1 MREARRTTGAALA
14 LAVAAVAA
22 GCGSSSSDERPAAAH
37 EGSGALAPGL
47 PQEPYKRADA
57 PDPAPEGRWLT
68 ARLLRR
74 TQLRT
79 APGGRRLA
87 TLRQVTEFGSPTVL
101 AVVARRPG
109 WLSVLTA
116 RHTRPGWIPEDAAR
130 LGATDYSARVDR
142 TARRLELLRGKQ
154 VVRRLPV
161 AIGLPGY
168 PTPVGRFAVTDELK
182 MTPGGPYGCCAI
194 ALTGRQTHLPAGWTG
209 GDRIAIHGTPA
220 TESIGQ
226 AASLG
231 CLRAHDRDVK
241 ALIRALPLGAPVFV
255 RD

>member
-1 MREARRTTGAALA
+1 MKRAALA
-14 LAVAAVAA
+14 LAVAAAAA
-22 GCGSSSSDERPAAAH
+22 GCGSSSEERPAAAH
-37 EGSGALAPGL
+37 EGTGALAPVL
-47 PQEPYKRADA
+47 PQAPYKRADVPEA
-57 PDPAPEGRWLT
+57 APEGRWLT

-74 TQLRT
+74 TVLRT
-79 APGGRRLA
+79 APGGRRLGV
-87 TLRQVTEFGSPTVL
+87 LRQATEFGSPTVL

-130 LGATDYSARVDR
+130 LGATDYSVRVDR
-142 TARRLELLRGKQ
+142 TSRRLELRRGGR

-161 AIGLPGY
+161 AIGRPGY

-182 MTPGGPYGCCAI
+182 MKPGGPYGCCAI

-231 CLRAHDRDVK
+231 CLRAHDRDVH

>member
-1 MREARRTTGAALA
+1 MRRAALVLVLGAAA
-14 LAVAAVAA
+14 S
-22 GCGSSSSDERPAAAH
+22 GCGSSSEERPAAAR
-37 EGSGALAPGL
+37 EGTGSLAPVL
-47 PQEPYKRADA
+47 PQEPWKRADS
-57 PDPAPEGRWLT
+57 PDPAPKGRWLT
-68 ARLLRR
+68 ARVLRR
-74 TQLRT
+74 TVLRA
-79 APGGRRLA
+79 APGGRRMS

-116 RHTRPGWIPEDAAR
+116 RHTRPGWIPEDSAR
-130 LGATDYSARVDR
+130 LGATDYSVRVDR
-142 TARRLELLRGKQ
+142 TERRLELRRGGR

-161 AIGLPGY
+161 AIGRPGY

-182 MTPGGPYGCCAI
+182 MKPGGPYGCCAI

-231 CLRAHDRDVK
+231 CLRAHDKDVK
-241 ALIRALPLGAPVFV
+241 ALIRILPLGAPVFV
-255 RD
+255 RE

>member
-1 MREARRTTGAALA
+1 MSPRAVAALA
-14 LAVAAVAA
+14 ATALLI
-22 GCGSSSSDERPAAAH
+22 GCGSSEVPAQHAA
-37 EGSGALAPGL
+37 GGDRARALAPVL
-47 PQEPYKRADA
+47 PHDPWRRADGQTA
-57 PDPAPEGRWLT
+57 PDPKGRWLT
-68 ARLLRR
+68 ARLVRRAVLRS
-74 TQLRT
+74 T
-79 APGGRRLA
+79 PGGRRLA
-87 TLRQVTEFGSPTVL
+87 VLRTHTEFGSPTVF

-116 RHTRPGWIPEDAAR
+116 RHTRAGWIPENAAR
-130 LGATDYSARVDR
+130 LGATDYSVRVDR
-142 TARRLELLRGKQ
+142 TARRLELLRGKR

-161 AIGLPGY
+161 AIGRPGY
-168 PTPVGRFAVTDELK
+168 PTPVGRFAVTDELS
-182 MTPGGPYGCCAI
+182 MPPGGPYGCCAI

-231 CLRAHDRDVK
+231 CLRAHDRDVR

-255 RD
+255 RN

>member
-1 MREARRTTGAALA
+1 
-14 LAVAAVAA
+14 
-22 GCGSSSSDERPAAAH
+22 
-37 EGSGALAPGL
+37 
-47 PQEPYKRADA
+47 
-57 PDPAPEGRWLT
+57 
-68 ARLLRR
+68 
-74 TQLRT
+74 
-79 APGGRRLA
+79 
-87 TLRQVTEFGSPTVL
+87 
-101 AVVARRPG
+101 
-109 WLSVLTA
+109 VLTA

-130 LGATDYSARVDR
+130 LSATDYSARVDR
-142 TARRLELLRGKQ
+142 TARRLELLRGKR

-161 AIGLPGY
+161 AIGRPGY
-168 PTPVGRFAVTDELK
+168 PTPVGRFAVSDELK
-182 MTPGGPYGCCAI
+182 MKPGGPYGCCAI

-231 CLRAHDRDVK
+231 CLRAHDRDVR

>member
-1 MREARRTTGAALA
+1 MRRAVAALA
-14 LAVAAVAA
+14 ATALMT
-22 GCGSSSSDERPAAAH
+22 GCGSSSSEERPAAAH
-37 EGSGALAPGL
+37 EGSGALAPVL

-57 PDPAPEGRWLT
+57 PDPAPQGRWLT

-74 TQLRT
+74 TVLR
-79 APGGRRLA
+79 ASPGGRRLS
-87 TLRQVTEFGSPTVL
+87 TLRQVTEFGSPMVL
-101 AVVARRPG
+101 AVVARKPG

-116 RHTRPGWIPEDAAR
+116 RHTRPGWIPDDAAR
-130 LGATDYSARVDR
+130 LGATDYSVRVDR
-142 TARRLELLRGKQ
+142 TARRLELRRGET

-161 AIGLPGY
+161 AIGRPGY
-168 PTPVGRFAVTDELK
+168 PTPVGRFAITDELK
-182 MTPGGPYGCCAI
+182 MKSGGPYGCCAI

>member
-1 MREARRTTGAALA
+1 MRRAALA
-14 LAVAAVAA
+14 LAVAAAAA
-22 GCGSSSSDERPAAAH
+22 GCGSSASEERPAAER
-37 EGSGALAPGL
+37 EGSGALAPVL
-47 PQEPYKRADA
+47 PQAPYKRADA
-57 PDPAPEGRWLT
+57 PEAAPEGRWLT

-74 TQLRT
+74 TMLRA
-79 APGGRRLA
+79 APGGRRLGV
-87 TLRQVTEFGSPTVL
+87 LRQVTEFGSPTVL
-101 AVVARRPG
+101 AVVSRRAG

-116 RHTRPGWIPEDAAR
+116 RHTRPGWIPENAAR
-130 LGATDYSARVDR
+130 LGATDYSVRVDR
-142 TARRLELLRGKQ
+142 TARRLSLLRGSE

-182 MTPGGPYGCCAI
+182 MKPGGPYGCCAI
-194 ALTGRQTHLPAGWTG
+194 ALTGRQTHLPTGWTG

-231 CLRAHDRDVK
+231 CLRAHDRDVR

>member
-1 MREARRTTGAALA
+1 MRRAVAALA
-14 LAVAAVAA
+14 ATALVT
-22 GCGSSSSDERPAAAH
+22 GCGSSPSEERPAAAH
-37 EGSGALAPGL
+37 EGSGSVAPVL

-74 TQLRT
+74 TVLRA
-79 APGGRRLA
+79 APGGRRLS
-87 TLRQVTEFGSPTVL
+87 TLSQVTEFGSPSVL

-130 LGATDYSARVDR
+130 LGATDYSVRVDR
-142 TARRLELLRGKQ
+142 TARRLELLRGQK

-161 AIGLPGY
+161 AIGRPGY

-182 MTPGGPYGCCAI
+182 MKPGGPYGCCAI

-220 TESIGQ
+220 TASIGQ

-255 RD
+255 KD

>member
-1 MREARRTTGAALA
+1 MVV
-14 LAVAAVAA
+14 AVTLA
-22 GCGSSSSDERPAAAH
+22 GCGSGSSEERPAAAR
-37 EGSGALAPGL
+37 EATGALAPML
-47 PQEPYKRADA
+47 PQEPWKRADA
-57 PDPAPEGRWLT
+57 PTPTPEGRWLT

-74 TQLRT
+74 TVLR
-79 APGGRRLA
+79 ASPGGRRLA
-87 TLRQVTEFGSPTVL
+87 VLRQVTEFGSPTVL

-130 LGATDYSARVDR
+130 LGATDYSVRVDR
-142 TARRLELLRGKQ
+142 TERRLELRRGGK

-161 AIGLPGY
+161 AIGRPGY

-182 MTPGGPYGCCAI
+182 MKPGGPYGCCAI

-231 CLRAHDRDVK
+231 CLRAHDGDVR
-241 ALIRALPLGAPVFV
+241 ALVRALPLGAPVFV

>member
-1 MREARRTTGAALA
+1 ML
-14 LAVAAVAA
+14 
-22 GCGSSSSDERPAAAH
+22 
-37 EGSGALAPGL
+37 
-47 PQEPYKRADA
+47 RAS
-57 PDPAPEGRWLT
+57 
-68 ARLLRR
+68 
-74 TQLRT
+74 
-79 APGGRRLA
+79 PGGRRLA
-87 TLRQVTEFGSPTVL
+87 VLRQVTEFGSPTVL

-130 LGATDYSARVDR
+130 LGATDYSVRVDR
-142 TARRLELLRGKQ
+142 TERRLELRRGGK

-161 AIGLPGY
+161 AIGRPGY

-182 MTPGGPYGCCAI
+182 MKPGGPYGCCAI

-231 CLRAHDRDVK
+231 CLRAHDEDVR
-241 ALIRALPLGAPVFV
+241 ALVRALPLGAPVFV

>member
-1 MREARRTTGAALA
+1 MRRAALVLVLGAAT
-14 LAVAAVAA
+14 A
-22 GCGSSSSDERPAAAH
+22 GCGSSSEERPAAAR
-37 EGSGALAPGL
+37 EGTGALAPVL
-47 PQEPYKRADA
+47 PQEPWKRADS
-57 PDPAPEGRWLT
+57 PDPAPQGRWLT

-74 TQLRT
+74 TVLRT
-79 APGGRRLA
+79 APGGRRMS

-116 RHTRPGWIPEDAAR
+116 RHTRPGWIPEGSAR
-130 LGATDYSARVDR
+130 LGATDYSVRVDR
-142 TARRLELLRGKQ
+142 TERRLELRRGGR

-161 AIGLPGY
+161 AIGRPGY

-182 MTPGGPYGCCAI
+182 MKPGGPYGCCAI
-194 ALTGRQTHLPAGWTG
+194 ALTGRQTQLPPGWTG

-220 TESIGQ
+220 TASIGQ

-231 CLRAHDRDVK
+231 CLRAHDNDVK

>member
-1 MREARRTTGAALA
+1 MRRGALA
-14 LAVAAVAA
+14 LALAAALA
-22 GCGSSSSDERPAAAH
+22 GCGASKERAAP
-37 EGSGALAPGL
+37 APGGGEAAGAIAPVL
-47 PQEPYKRADA
+47 PREPWKRADA
-57 PDPAPEGRWLT
+57 PPAAPKGRWLT

-74 TQLRT
+74 AVLRA

-87 TLRQVTEFGSPTVL
+87 VLRQVTEFGSPAVL

-116 RHTRPGWIPEDAAR
+116 RRTRPGWIPEDAAA

-142 TARRLELLRGKQ
+142 TERRLELLRGKK

-161 AIGLPGY
+161 AIGRPGY

-182 MTPGGPYGCCAI
+182 MKPGGPYGCCAI

-231 CLRAHDRDVK
+231 CLRAHDRDVR
-241 ALIRALPLGAPVFV
+241 ALIRALPLGAPVVV

>member
-1 MREARRTTGAALA
+1 MRRAVVAFAATA
-14 LAVAAVAA
+14 LMT
-22 GCGSSSSDERPAAAH
+22 GCG
-37 EGSGALAPGL
+37 GSTPDPPRDTATTGALAPVL
-47 PQEPYKRADA
+47 PQAPYKRADA

-68 ARLLRR
+68 ARVLRRALLRSSP
-74 TQLRT
+74 
-79 APGGRRLA
+79 AGRRLS
-87 TLRQVTEFGSPTVL
+87 TLRPVTEFGSPTVL

-130 LGATDYSARVDR
+130 LGATDYSVRVDR
-142 TARRLELLRGKQ
+142 TARRLSLLRGKK

-168 PTPVGRFAVTDELK
+168 PTPAGRFAVTDELD
-182 MTPGGPYGCCAI
+182 MPPGGPYGCCAI

-231 CLRAHDRDVK
+231 CLRAHDKDVR

-255 RD
+255 KD

>member
-1 MREARRTTGAALA
+1 MSLRAAAALA
-14 LAVAAVAA
+14 ATALLT
-22 GCGSSSSDERPAAAH
+22 GCGSSSSEERPAPPREPAA
-37 EGSGALAPGL
+37 ALVPVL
-47 PQEPYKRADA
+47 PQAPYKRADA
-57 PDPAPEGRWLT
+57 PEATPEGRWLT
-68 ARLLRR
+68 ARVLRR
-74 TQLRT
+74 TVLRA
-79 APGGRRLA
+79 APGGRRLGV
-87 TLRQVTEFGSPTVL
+87 LRQVTEFGSPTVL
-101 AVVARRPG
+101 AVVARQPG

-130 LGATDYSARVDR
+130 LSATDYSARVDR
-142 TARRLELLRGKQ
+142 TARRLELLRGKR

-161 AIGLPGY
+161 AIGRPGY
-168 PTPVGRFAVTDELK
+168 PTPVGRFAVSDELK
-182 MTPGGPYGCCAI
+182 MKPGGPYGCCAI

-231 CLRAHDRDVK
+231 CLRAHDRDVR

>member
-1 MREARRTTGAALA
+1 MRR
-14 LAVAAVAA
+14 AVAAVAA
-22 GCGSSSSDERPAAAH
+22 TALMTGCGSSSSSEERPTAAS
-37 EGSGALAPGL
+37 EGTGALAPVL
-47 PQEPYKRADA
+47 PRQPYKRADA
-57 PDPAPEGRWLT
+57 PEARPEGRWLT
-68 ARLLRR
+68 ARVFRR
-74 TQLRT
+74 TMLRA
-79 APGGRRLA
+79 APGGRRLGV
-87 TLRQVTEFGSPTVL
+87 LRQVTEFGSPMVL

-130 LGATDYSARVDR
+130 LGATDYSMRVDR
-142 TARRLELLRGKQ
+142 TARRLELLRGKN

-161 AIGLPGY
+161 AIGRPGY

-182 MTPGGPYGCCAI
+182 MKPGGPYGCCAV

-231 CLRAHDRDVK
+231 CLRAHDRDVR

>member
-1 MREARRTTGAALA
+1 MRP
-14 LAVAAVAA
+14 AVAAFAA
-22 GCGSSSSDERPAAAH
+22 TALMTGCG
-37 EGSGALAPGL
+37 GSTPDPPRATDATGALAPVL

-57 PDPAPEGRWLT
+57 PDPAPAGRWLT
-68 ARLLRR
+68 ARLQRR
-74 TQLRT
+74 TVLR
-79 APGGRRLA
+79 ASPGGRRLS

-101 AVVARRPG
+101 AVVTRRAG

-130 LGATDYSARVDR
+130 LGATDYSVRVDR
-142 TARRLELLRGKQ
+142 TARRLELLRDKR

-182 MTPGGPYGCCAI
+182 MKPGGPYGCCAI
-194 ALTGRQTHLPAGWTG
+194 ALTGRQTHLTAGWTG

-220 TESIGQ
+220 TQSIGR
-226 AASLG
+226 AASLR
-231 CLRAHDRDVK
+231 CFRAYDRAV
-241 ALIRALPLGAPVFV
+241 RAL
-255 RD
+255 

>member
-1 MREARRTTGAALA
+1 
-14 LAVAAVAA
+14 V
-22 GCGSSSSDERPAAAH
+22 
-37 EGSGALAPGL
+37 L

-79 APGGRRLA
+79 APGGRRVA

-109 WLSVLTA
+109 WLSVLTVG
-116 RHTRPGWIPEDAAR
+116 HTRPGWIPEDAAR

>member
-1 MREARRTTGAALA
+1 MRRAVVALTATA
-14 LAVAAVAA
+14 LIT
-22 GCGSSSSDERPAAAH
+22 GCGGSTPDPPRDTAAT
-37 EGSGALAPGL
+37 GTLAPVL
-47 PQEPYKRADA
+47 PQAPYKRADA
-57 PDPAPEGRWLT
+57 PDPAPDGRWLT

-74 TQLRT
+74 TVLRA
-79 APGGRRLA
+79 APGGRRLS

-101 AVVARRPG
+101 AVVERRPG

-142 TARRLELLRGKQ
+142 TARRLELLRGRK

-161 AIGLPGY
+161 AVGLPGY
-168 PTPVGRFAVTDELK
+168 PTPVGRFAVTDELD
-182 MTPGGPYGCCAI
+182 MPAGGPYGCCAI

-220 TESIGQ
+220 TESIGR

-231 CLRAHDRDVK
+231 CLRAHDKDVK

>member
-1 MREARRTTGAALA
+1 MSPRAVAALA
-14 LAVAAVAA
+14 ATALLI
-22 GCGSSSSDERPAAAH
+22 GCGSGERATHGSDETPA
-37 EGSGALAPGL
+37 ALAPVL
-47 PQEPYKRADA
+47 PHDPWRRADA
-57 PDPAPEGRWLT
+57 QAAPDPKGRWLT
-68 ARLLRR
+68 ARLVRRAVLRS
-74 TQLRT
+74 

-87 TLRQVTEFGSPTVL
+87 VLRTHTEFGSPTVF
-101 AVVARRPG
+101 AVVQRRAG

-116 RHTRPGWIPEDAAR
+116 RHTRAGWIPETAAR
-130 LGATDYSARVDR
+130 LGATDYSLRVDR
-142 TARRLELLRGKQ
+142 TQRRLELRRGSK
-154 VVRRLPV
+154 VVRSLPV
-161 AIGLPGY
+161 AIGRPGY
-168 PTPVGRFAVTDELK
+168 PTPVGRFAVTDELS
-182 MTPGGPYGCCAI
+182 MPPGGPYGCCAI

-231 CLRAHDRDVK
+231 CLRAHDRDVR